1 MPRGCWMWTTS
12 FWKPVGGRR
21 ACQQLGLSK
30 RGPLHY
36 PALPACLVGPA
47 GSGPVPVPG
56 GGRLGPLGTPP
67 FGVFLPRAQGLGAGV
82 TEARRCGGSVLLVK
96 LFGQ

>member
-1 MPRGCWMWTTS
+1 M
-12 FWKPVGGRR
+12 GGRW
-21 ACQQLGLSK
+21 ACQRLGLSK

-47 GSGPVPVPG
+47 GSEPVPVPG
-56 GGRLGPLGTPP
+56 GGQMGPLATPP
-67 FGVFLPRAQGLGAGV
+67 FGVFLPCAQGLGAGV
-82 TEARRCGGSVLLVK
+82 TEARRRGGSVLLVK